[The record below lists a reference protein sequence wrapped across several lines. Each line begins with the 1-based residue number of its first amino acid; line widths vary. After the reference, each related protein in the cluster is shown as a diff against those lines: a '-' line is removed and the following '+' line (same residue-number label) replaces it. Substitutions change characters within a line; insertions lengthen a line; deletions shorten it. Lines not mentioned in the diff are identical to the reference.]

1 MIARQLIA
9 KQIRNFTTSAIRR
22 SGHGDPG
29 GYPGAV
35 QLAVQYPQQIQ
46 AYSLFHHLLWQRIS
60 LTIHYSPSS
69 NVEVNL

>member
-29 GYPGAV
+29 GYPGANLPFSIHNRFKLTAYFIIFFGSG
-35 QLAVQYPQQIQ
+35 LALPFIIVRHQM
-46 AYSLFHHLLWQRIS
+46 LK
-60 LTIHYSPSS
+60 
-69 NVEVNL
+69 